1 MGILLY
7 WGCAMSK
14 NIILTFVIIGL
25 LFINIYQFQQM
36 NSLNKKL
43 EDDLKVK
50 LNSAFSVAKEILP
63 QDLEK
68 AISTKQ
74 ITLQEF
80 DNIWYVSNDILFG
93 IDNSLSFAKHHD
105 IDFKEQYQNNSNKLA
120 GEVQNFYREFLVN
133 NFQDG
138 IENVPLSDRD
148 IEYLEVL
155 KELSQ

>member
-1 MGILLY
+1 MY
-7 WGCAMSK
+7 R
-14 NIILTFVIIGL
+14 
-25 LFINIYQFQQM
+25 
-36 NSLNKKL
+36 
-43 EDDLKVK
+43 
-50 LNSAFSVAKEILP
+50 
-63 QDLEK
+63 
-68 AISTKQ
+68 
-74 ITLQEF
+74 QEF

-120 GEVQNFYREFLVN
+120 GEVQNFYREFLNN

-155 KELSQ
+155 KELSQSIGSLTSTEVEALNIEDTLKRISEISNQYEEELSKIRLF